1 MESMSDTP
9 LNPSELAL
17 LLAVDTPGAGAPE
30 VEALRAVG
38 VALRDAT
45 SGGVDVADDVMLS
58 LALQGA
64 TSGGVDVA
72 DDVMLSL
79 ALQGATSGGVDVA
92 DDVMLSLALQG
103 ATSGG
108 VDVADDVMQ
117 AIAPAAAPVVELRPA
132 VAVESAMPRW
142 ASLGGVAAFAA
153 LAAAILFTFVVPPS
167 GVAPTVLTAEV
178 APSIYVAA
186 VNTAQVEDLS
196 VADGAVVAV
205 MQYEEGGP
213 TVILVEDSEG

>member
-9 LNPSELAL
+9 LTPSELAL
-17 LLAVDTPGAGAPE
+17 LLAVDTPGAGTPE

-38 VALRDAT
+38 VVLRDAT
-45 SGGVDVADDVMLS
+45 SGGVDVADDVMFT

-72 DDVMLSL
+72 DDVMF
-79 ALQGATSGGVDVA
+79 T
-92 DDVMLSLALQG
+92 LALQG

-117 AIAPAAAPVVELRPA
+117 ALVPVAAPVVELRPA
-132 VAVESAMPRW
+132 AAPARAESPMPRW
-142 ASLGGVAAFAA
+142 VSLGGVAAFAA
-153 LAAAILFTFVVPPS
+153 LAAAVLFTFVVPPS
-167 GVAPTVLTAEV
+167 GVAPAVLTAEV

-186 VNTAQVEDLS
+186 VNTALVEDLS